1 MNFSTISG
9 QKVLIAAPL
18 QGLGLPREHNAVDR
32 TNFSNRE
39 LVRRVAKFGFH
50 SHLFI
55 NLQLFQVVESRP
67 TNDANL
73 KSVAFLED
81 RRAKVKCFFI
91 NLEKTYIVY

>member
-1 MNFSTISG
+1 M
-9 QKVLIAAPL
+9 
-18 QGLGLPREHNAVDR
+18 GLPCEDNAVDR

-55 NLQLFQVVESRP
+55 NLQLFQVVESRT

-73 KSVAFLED
+73 KSVAFLD
-81 RRAKVKCFFI
+81 RRRYLSNVRFAIPSRMMECE
-91 NLEKTYIVY
+91 LYI